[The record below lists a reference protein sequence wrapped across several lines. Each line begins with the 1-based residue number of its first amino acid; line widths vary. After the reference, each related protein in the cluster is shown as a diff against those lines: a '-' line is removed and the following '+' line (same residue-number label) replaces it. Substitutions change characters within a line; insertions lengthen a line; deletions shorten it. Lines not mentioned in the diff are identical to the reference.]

1 MLCSKCG
8 AEIADNSKFC
18 TKCGNKVERPE
29 SIVKE
34 EPVKEE
40 PAKVEPVKEE
50 PSKSICSGCG
60 QELLPGARFC
70 TKCGKKQEAAAPVQP
85 ETPKMQPAQPAQPV
99 KPAQPVQAVQAAKP
113 AQPAQQAQ
121 PVKPAQPAQPVK
133 PAQQAQTAQ
142 AAKPAQQAQATKPA
156 QQAKAA
162 KPAKKKSSNTG
173 MIVMMVIILLLLLV
187 VGGVGAFMVMKM
199 DINPIAAIS
208 ERLGIDDSIIEED
221 PDDSDQEDV
230 SKNDVTAA
238 DAEKGD
244 VKLLE
249 TGDELARKA
258 EEEFQA
264 ENYIEGAIPGCADAI
279 QEYMKVAEQN
289 NLHDEA
295 QEKIATV
302 YEVYVD
308 AIRDYC
314 DTITAQGA
322 NAAGY
327 EQISNTLSDAI
338 ELTDELSAKEYDV
351 DSSILTTY
359 KEDMIQTYKDMFIKS
374 INGITEYENW
384 SRDEAWNYAEAAYSI
399 KENGKS
405 VLFDDS
411 DLEDPLRMRYVYS
424 LAWITTKR
432 CEKGLADGTMT
443 NTDVVNNMDAI
454 LAETDYSP
462 LLLYQ
467 IIQYG
472 TAAGI
477 NVDQY
482 QNAYQAIVDK
492 IKSEQGLTVGTDI
505 SVSSATT
512 VDIRHFWYF
521 NDLDGEDRYKV
532 DTHNG
537 TTKATREWI
546 RENIPGMLENE

>member
-18 TKCGNKVERPE
+18 TKCGNKVERLE
-29 SIVKE
+29 STVKE
-34 EPVKEE
+34 EPVKE
-40 PAKVEPVKEE
+40 EPVKEE

-70 TKCGKKQEAAAPVQP
+70 TKCGKVQEAVAPVQP
-85 ETPKMQPAQPAQPV
+85 ETPKMQPAQPV
-99 KPAQPVQAVQAAKP
+99 KP
-113 AQPAQQAQ
+113 AQPAQTAKPAQ
-121 PVKPAQPAQPVK
+121 PVKPAQPAK
-133 PAQQAQTAQ
+133 PAQPVQK
-142 AAKPAQQAQATKPA
+142 AKPTK
-156 QQAKAA
+156 Q
-162 KPAKKKSSNTG
+162 KSSNTG
-173 MIVMMVIILLLLLV
+173 MIVMMIIILLLLFV
-187 VGGVGAFMVMKM
+187 VGGVGAFMVMRM

-208 ERLGIDDSIIEED
+208 ERFGIGDSAVEEE
-221 PDDSDQEDV
+221 PDDSDQKDV

-258 EEEFQA
+258 EEEFKT

-279 QEYMKVAEQN
+279 REYMKVAEQN

-295 QEKIATV
+295 QEKLATV
-302 YEVYVD
+302 YGVYVD
-308 AIRDYC
+308 AIMDYC

-351 DSSILTTY
+351 DSSTLTTY

-411 DLEDPLRMRYVYS
+411 ALEDPLRMRYVYS

-472 TAAGI
+472 TEAGI
-477 NVDQY
+477 NVDPY